1 MHWWLTL
8 LMNHAKFKYPAWY
21 KPTMA
26 SYRPPVTKKK
36 LTILFGFCFT
46 FCTAIPLPSSSYS
59 G

>member
-36 LTILFGFCFT
+36 LTYQKDGSLSE
-46 FCTAIPLPSSSYS
+46 SSFVNSHQ
-59 G
+59 